1 MIYTLVILIATGYY
15 LIVTSRR
22 YVLHLIVIA
31 SFAVKGIG
39 SLFRILHWTGADE
52 ILMISYIGFGLG
64 GVLLMWTGLRNP
76 EQKLLYYHIIAGVL
90 ISLIVISSFVP
101 VVALERLAQLLPY
114 PLAAITG
121 TIILRE
127 DYVHQGEKN
136 ILNMYFIFSITVVV
150 SDLLK
155 IMS

>member
-1 MIYTLVILIATGYY
+1 M
-15 LIVTSRR
+15 
-22 YVLHLIVIA
+22 VIA

-76 EQKLLYYHIIAGVL
+76 EQKLLYYHIVAGVL

>member
-22 YVLHLIVIA
+22 YVLHLMVIA

-76 EQKLLYYHIIAGVL
+76 EQKLLYYHIVAGVL